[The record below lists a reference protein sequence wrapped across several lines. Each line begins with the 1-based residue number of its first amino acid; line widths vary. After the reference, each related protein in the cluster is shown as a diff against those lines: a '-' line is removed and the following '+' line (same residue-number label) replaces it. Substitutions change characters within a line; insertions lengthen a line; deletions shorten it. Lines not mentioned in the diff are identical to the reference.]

1 MKELLLVP
9 SLPRWHPFIYLTLK
23 FHVSLKLEIKE
34 YLRYLF
40 LEENYRKLVE
50 DRLKHTILWY
60 DDLTSIIMMILVQWK
75 F

>member
-1 MKELLLVP
+1 
-9 SLPRWHPFIYLTLK
+9 
-23 FHVSLKLEIKE
+23 LKLEIKE